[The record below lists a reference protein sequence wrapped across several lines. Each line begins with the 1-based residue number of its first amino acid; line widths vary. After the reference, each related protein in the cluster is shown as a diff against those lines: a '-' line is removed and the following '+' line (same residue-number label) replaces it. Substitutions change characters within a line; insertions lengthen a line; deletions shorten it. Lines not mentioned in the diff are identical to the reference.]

1 MPTVITVK
9 RPDTREAM
17 ALIAELD
24 AYLVP
29 LYPPESR
36 HGLSADKL
44 LQETVAFFVTRH
56 EKVPAGCGDRQQ

>member
-1 MPTVITVK
+1 MPTVITVE

-36 HGLSADKL
+36 HGLSVDKL
-44 LQETVAFFVTRH
+44 LQEIVAFFVTRH